1 MERTYTVRRPGC
13 TAWTGP
19 GLTWSQACEDWRE
32 AAGLGLRPRVYR
44 DDSQADVT
52 KWVDTGSEPL
62 DGWDVCIYCGT
73 PVDTGREQAAVHRAC
88 ARDAAYLT
96 AETSEEEAT
105 Q

>member
-1 MERTYTVRRPGC
+1 MERTYTVRQPGC

>member
-1 MERTYTVRRPGC
+1 MESTYAVRQPGC

-19 GLTWSQACEDWRE
+19 GLTWSQACKDWRE
-32 AAGLGLRPRVYR
+32 AEDRGLSPRVYR

-52 KWVDTGSEPL
+52 KWVDSGSEPW

-88 ARDAAYLT
+88 ARLAAYLT
-96 AETSEEEAT
+96 AETSEEEN
-105 Q
+105 